1 VAFIRASLKLVAI
14 ALANLLLWSVLV
26 AWDGVLAL
34 GQRLGR
40 SRRDPRRRGL
50 WRSRIF
56 HAWGRTMARLL
67 GMRVEVLGRPPE
79 PPFLL
84 VANHL
89 GYVDV
94 VLLAS
99 RLGRCVFVSKAEVRG
114 WPAVGPLCAS
124 VDTLFIQR
132 ESKRDIPRVV
142 ESIEAVLAGGRGVVL
157 FPEGTSSG
165 GDAVL
170 RFRPGLLEAAARA
183 EIPVHSAAIAYRTL
197 PGAQPASELVCWWR
211 DMPFVP
217 HVWQLLG
224 LRAFEARLCFAEETV
239 CESDRKLLAERLQ
252 GVVERQL
259 RIVI

>member
-1 VAFIRASLKLVAI
+1 LWGFLVVSDA
-14 ALANLLLWSVLV
+14 ALALSH
-26 AWDGVLAL
+26 
-34 GQRLGR
+34 RLGR
-40 SRRDPRRRGL
+40 DARDRGL
-50 WRSRIF
+50 WRARIF

-79 PPFLL
+79 SPFVL

-94 VLLAS
+94 ILLAS
-99 RLGRCVFVSKAEVRG
+99 RLGRCVFVSKAEVRD
-114 WPAVGPLCAS
+114 WFAVGRLCAS

-132 ESKRDIPRVV
+132 ESKREIPRVV

-170 RFRPGLLEAAARA
+170 RFRPALLEAAARA
-183 EIPVHSAAIAYRTL
+183 ELPVHCAAIAYRTP
-197 PGAQPASELVCWWR
+197 PGAPPASEVVCWWR

-217 HVWQLLG
+217 HVWNLLA
-224 LRAFEARLCFAEETV
+224 LPRFEARLCFAEETV
-239 CESDRKLLAERLQ
+239 CEPDRKLLAERLQ
-252 GVVERQL
+252 RMVERQL
-259 RIVI
+259 RTVV